1 MKYNTISL
9 PGTESSRVSRILV
22 IELFHGLNEITTKN
36 HILVRGGGGGVF
48 VKKFKKIF
56 KKKIFKKKSKK
67 KKKKRS
73 VFCMKAILVKITS
86 RCNFGWVKLKALVDE
101 GANTI

>member
-1 MKYNTISL
+1 MKHDTDLQIFLALNSQINKKTKFLSKNI
-9 PGTESSRVSRILV
+9 IL
-22 IELFHGLNEITTKN
+22 
-36 HILVRGGGGGVF
+36 
-48 VKKFKKIF
+48 
-56 KKKIFKKKSKK
+56 KKKEKK